1 MSVKIREDIKCAR
14 KMYLEFCYEND
25 KYIRSMIDDSMIT
38 YDEIIEEKKLLQQ
51 ICDIKYV
58 FLIIL
63 QKSKLIH
70 MILCL
75 KHGLFVIL

>member
-1 MSVKIREDIKCAR
+1 MREKCIWNSAT
-14 KMYLEFCYEND
+14 CSYEND

-58 FLIIL
+58 LL
-63 QKSKLIH
+63 AYKNQS
-70 MILCL
+70 
-75 KHGLFVIL
+75 